1 MLKTTALHAT
11 HKSLGAKMVPF
22 GGWDMPVWYSATREE
37 HMAVRER
44 AGLFDVTH
52 MGVLDAS
59 GPGAVAFLDRVTTN
73 DVSKLA
79 IGKSQYAYMLNDEGD
94 VLDDVMIYRVEA
106 ERYLVVINASNNDA
120 DIAWLRAHNSAPDCV
135 LRDLR
140 DASSGADQRVDLALQ
155 GPASLHVLSALSD
168 ASDATALAS
177 LPYAG
182 ILRAPLAG
190 IDTYISRTGYTG
202 ERIAYELFAHPD
214 QIVALW
220 NKLLDAGQSYGL
232 KPCGLAA
239 RDSLRIEAGLPLYGH
254 ELNGP
259 LNLAPYH
266 IGFDKFVKTEKA
278 ANFIGK
284 AGYIAKA
291 AAAKMRLV
299 RFRMNDKSVRPS
311 KLGDPILDKRGRVTG
326 TVLSCAQETSGYLV
340 GMAMI
345 DGATAPAEGAPLLIV
360 SLPERAPESLKP
372 FAPFGSRALLPD
384 AATVISRFPQ
394 KTTDGKT
401 ADGRPRTAV
410 GT

>member
-37 HMAVRER
+37 HLAVRER

-59 GPGAVAFLDRVTTN
+59 GPGALAFLDRVSTN

-79 IGKSQYAYMLNDEGD
+79 IGKSQYGYLLNDAGD
-94 VLDDVMIYRVEA
+94 VLDDIMIYHVEA

-120 DIAWLRAHNSAPDCV
+120 DIAWLHAHNSAPGCA

-140 DASSGADQRVDLALQ
+140 DPASGADQRVDLALQ
-155 GPASLHVLSALSD
+155 GPASLSVLSALTDATD
-168 ASDATALAS
+168 ASALAA

-182 ILRAPLAG
+182 ILRAPIAG
-190 IDTYISRTGYTG
+190 IDAYISRTGYTG
-202 ERIAYELFAHPD
+202 ERIAFELFAHPD

-220 NKLLDAGQSYGL
+220 NALLDAGQNYGL

-254 ELNGP
+254 ELGGP
-259 LNLAPYH
+259 MNLAPYH

-278 ANFIGK
+278 ADFIGK
-284 AGYIAKA
+284 TGYVGKA

-345 DGATAPAEGAPLLIV
+345 DSATAPAEGAPLLIV
-360 SLPERAPESLKP
+360 SLPERALEALTP
-372 FAPFGSRALLPD
+372 FAPFGSRTLLPD
-384 AATVISRFPQ
+384 SATVVSRFPQ
-394 KTTDGKT
+394 KT
-401 ADGRPRTAV
+401 ADPSQGSGQASRS
-410 GT
+410 